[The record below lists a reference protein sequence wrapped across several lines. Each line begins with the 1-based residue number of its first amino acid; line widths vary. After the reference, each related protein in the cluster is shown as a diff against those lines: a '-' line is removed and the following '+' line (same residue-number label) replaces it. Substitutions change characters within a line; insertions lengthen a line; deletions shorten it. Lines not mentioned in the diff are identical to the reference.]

1 MSQTSG
7 TNETPAGGVA
17 PPAAGAEGGARRAG
31 LARTGLVVSTGGEK
45 TAHVRVETLV
55 RHRRYGKY
63 LRRRSKLAV
72 HDPQGQ
78 ARLGDLVEIVPCRR
92 QSKTK
97 AWRLRRVLRAGTI
110 STRAAAQEKG

>member
-1 MSQTSG
+1 MTQTSG
-7 TNETPAGGVA
+7 TNETPAGGA
-17 PPAAGAEGGARRAG
+17 PAASTEGGAGRARV
-31 LARTGLVVSTGGEK
+31 ARTGLVVSTGGDK
-45 TAHVRVETLV
+45 TVHVRVETLV

-72 HDPQGQ
+72 HDPRGQGQ
-78 ARLGDLVEIVPCRR
+78 LGDLVEIVPCRR

-97 AWRLRRVLRAGTI
+97 AWRLTRVLRAATI